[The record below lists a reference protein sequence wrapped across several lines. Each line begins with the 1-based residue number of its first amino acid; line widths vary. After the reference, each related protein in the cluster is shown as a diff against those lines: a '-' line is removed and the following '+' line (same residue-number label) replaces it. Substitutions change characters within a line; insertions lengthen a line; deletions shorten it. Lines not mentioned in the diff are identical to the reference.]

1 MNAYS
6 FFYLFMQI
14 SEKTNPTH
22 VPTNAQHEILQ
33 ANGFTRT
40 LILPASPQEILE
52 KTISSFPSDLSIL
65 PTDHSAANLSFS
77 KVHPHVES
85 LLETLDN
92 TATLVNREPLL
103 EASLQLLENTTNHA
117 ANLLD
122 PFLVLD
128 LRVEKK
134 EKFLLCD
141 QECQVIAQDHLP
153 SKEESER
160 TWHHFSQAIKAAYGD
175 ELAKRV
181 LMHEVGSPL
190 TCQHVASIIH
200 QCNASMTHIIDLIP
214 NLLNTSFT
222 DSHDHVDSDLER
234 ETQRK
239 YETLSLEEQRSL
251 KTLLDTGKKLLSTPG
266 NLITAAVLLKGY
278 GIGPAVTH
286 AALYHGMALVGAGTL
301 GAALVP
307 VGALGVGIGAGI
319 LAGRTVG
326 WITGYWDA
334 LIDKNLSSKSH
345 TVAQISSDAAANIS
359 VNKTIGGMLADH
371 VGDTVFGSMID
382 NTMSMAGLPG
392 THDMVKEVFSLAGY
406 YAAQAAVH
414 HRLHNLSSSVMTT
427 AQSTHDLVGRVM
439 SGSLASHSLENLH
452 SENNEPSV
460 TQPHSEITEEERAA
474 IKANAGG
481 EGRAFKVLYQLNESA
496 YLPKHFNDYVH
507 ARYLSLKSLADIK
520 YGTELN
526 APLQTGCTFK
536 TGLRNTS
543 AQLNFNNVL
552 EDIKN
557 HYLFLKQH
565 LSSQSSTEPFVKE
578 RLDELQS
585 IYTLM
590 KQYEGEPHMHSRIT
604 RIACEAY
611 NKILDAKEKRVDP
624 TGSSKG
630 LYVVNLYP
638 YAHDIA
644 YSVPNSP

>member
-1 MNAYS
+1 
-6 FFYLFMQI
+6 
-14 SEKTNPTH
+14 
-22 VPTNAQHEILQ
+22 
-33 ANGFTRT
+33 
-40 LILPASPQEILE
+40 
-52 KTISSFPSDLSIL
+52 
-65 PTDHSAANLSFS
+65 
-77 KVHPHVES
+77 
-85 LLETLDN
+85 
-92 TATLVNREPLL
+92 
-103 EASLQLLENTTNHA
+103 
-117 ANLLD
+117 
-122 PFLVLD
+122 
-128 LRVEKK
+128 
-134 EKFLLCD
+134 
-141 QECQVIAQDHLP
+141 
-153 SKEESER
+153 
-160 TWHHFSQAIKAAYGD
+160 
-175 ELAKRV
+175 
-181 LMHEVGSPL
+181 
-190 TCQHVASIIH
+190 
-200 QCNASMTHIIDLIP
+200 
-214 NLLNTSFT
+214 
-222 DSHDHVDSDLER
+222 
-234 ETQRK
+234 
-239 YETLSLEEQRSL
+239 
-251 KTLLDTGKKLLSTPG
+251 
-266 NLITAAVLLKGY
+266 
-278 GIGPAVTH
+278 
-286 AALYHGMALVGAGTL
+286 
-301 GAALVP
+301 
-307 VGALGVGIGAGI
+307 
-319 LAGRTVG
+319 
-326 WITGYWDA
+326 
-334 LIDKNLSSKSH
+334 
-345 TVAQISSDAAANIS
+345 
-359 VNKTIGGMLADH
+359 
-371 VGDTVFGSMID
+371 
-382 NTMSMAGLPG
+382 
-392 THDMVKEVFSLAGY
+392 
-406 YAAQAAVH
+406 
-414 HRLHNLSSSVMTT
+414 MTT